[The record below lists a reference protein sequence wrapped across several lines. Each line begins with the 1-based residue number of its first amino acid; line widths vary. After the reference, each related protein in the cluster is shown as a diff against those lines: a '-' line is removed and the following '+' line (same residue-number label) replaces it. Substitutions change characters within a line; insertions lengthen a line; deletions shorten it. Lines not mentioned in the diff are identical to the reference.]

1 MEINYNKLESRLEDI
16 LELRPIE
23 KTQRI
28 LDVSEEYSIKESDVK
43 DELKELEKRQ
53 RIQAKI
59 DKENSKEEEKERKA
73 ELKKLA
79 DKKKSEAKAEEK
91 KEKQNAKD
99 QEEAQKSL
107 AKQEVKSKMQ
117 VDFQYNIITLFA
129 TNQEDKA
136 TELIANK
143 IEAKHDFYST
153 RSDVKS
159 EMWVWDGAIVVPNGK
174 KLIEFICRQ
183 YMGEAYNNVRARNVI
198 AKINADTQIDEQEFF
213 NKQNENIGEIPVENG
228 ILNIFTREVTPF
240 TPKKIF
246 FNKLNFPYDPEAKS
260 VAIPQFF
267 KDVLS
272 SEDDAKVMLELIGF
286 CLLKEYRFEKAFMF
300 VGDGRNGKG
309 KTINLIK
316 KFLGS
321 QNYSSVPLDQMT
333 SNSTGTCE
341 MFGKL
346 VNLAGDIS
354 NTGLKETGIVKGLC
368 GRDNINAKRKYLN
381 DLSFENYAK
390 LLFAANELPRV
401 YDFSRG
407 FWSRWILLDF
417 PYTFLPQREYNESK
431 ADKFVKLSDVSIID
445 KITTKGELTGLLNLA
460 LDGLERLIKNNG
472 FSYTKGVEAVKTM
485 WIRKSDSFTSFCID
499 NVDESEEGFIT
510 KKVLR
515 LAYFKFCKQHK
526 LKGSSDVG
534 IKATLE
540 SLFGVS
546 ETRLDGYGGERAWT
560 GIKFKE
566 ESDNE

>member
-1 MEINYNKLESRLEDI
+1 MDYKKLDIRLEEI
-16 LELRPIE
+16 LELRPSE
-23 KTQRI
+23 RI
-28 LDVSEEYSIKESDVK
+28 PKISEVAEEFGLEESVIKEEVK
-43 DELKELEKRQ
+43 DVQKRQ
-53 RIQAKI
+53 NEEIKI
-59 DKENSKEEEKERKA
+59 GKEKGKEEEKEKRA

-79 DKKKSEAKAEEK
+79 DKKKEEV
-91 KEKQNAKD
+91 KEEERRRKQDIKD
-99 QEEAQKSL
+99 QEEAQKNL

-117 VDFQYNIITLFA
+117 TDFQYNIITLFA

-136 TELIANK
+136 TELIAKK
-143 IEAKHDFYST
+143 IEDEHDFYST
-153 RSDVKS
+153 ISDVKS
-159 EMWVWDGAIVVPNGK
+159 EMWVYGGDGVTVANGK
-174 KLIEFICRQ
+174 KLIEFLCRQ
-183 YMGEAYNNVRARNVI
+183 YMGEAYNNMRAKNVI
-198 AKINADTQIDEQEFF
+198 AKINADTQIDEDEFF

-228 ILNIFTREVTPF
+228 ILNIVTREVTPF

-246 FNKLNFPYDPEAKS
+246 FNKLNFPYDPEAKA

-267 KDVLS
+267 KDVLN

-316 KFLGS
+316 RFLGS
-321 QNYSSVPLDQMT
+321 QNYSSVPLDQM
-333 SNSTGTCE
+333 NSGSSAVCE
-341 MFGKL
+341 MHGKL

-431 ADKFVKLSDVSIID
+431 SDKFVKLSDVSIID

-499 NVDESEEGFIT
+499 NVEESEEGFIT

-515 LAYFKFCKQHK
+515 LAYFKFCKLHK
-526 LKGSSDVG
+526 LKGSSDIG